1 MLLNIFEDFI
11 LKSSQ
16 NVLNTIFCIESARK
30 ETIRAQHCRRYCIDL
45 LAAGLMDIR

>member
-16 NVLNTIFCIESARK
+16 NVLNTIVCIESARK
-30 ETIRAQHCRRYCIDL
+30 KQYVHNTV
-45 LAAGLMDIR
+45 GDIALIC